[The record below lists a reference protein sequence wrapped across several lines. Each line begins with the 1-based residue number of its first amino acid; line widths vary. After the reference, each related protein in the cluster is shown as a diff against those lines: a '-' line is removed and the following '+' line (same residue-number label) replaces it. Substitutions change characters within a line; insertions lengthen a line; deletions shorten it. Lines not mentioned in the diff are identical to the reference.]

1 MIEMQYT
8 PSDGETKMK
17 TTFTATFSN
26 GAEIKRNSDHA
37 YAYAYIVIDRESGE
51 IRDEGFR
58 TKPITESASHLFTV
72 ESRKGIPGRG
82 YIKRSRKAM
91 DADRDKLR
99 KRYQMFTAP
108 AIAN

>member
-1 MIEMQYT
+1 
-8 PSDGETKMK
+8 MK

-37 YAYAYIVIDRESGE
+37 YAYAYIVIDQESGE

-58 TKPITESASHLFTV
+58 TKPITESSSPLFTV

-82 YIKRSRKAM
+82 YIKRSRKAIN
-91 DADRDKLR
+91 ADRDKLR
-99 KRYQMFTAP
+99 KRYQMLTAP
-108 AIAN
+108 AISQ

>member
-1 MIEMQYT
+1 MVTFSLT
-8 PSDGETKMK
+8 PDGATKMK
-17 TTFTATFSN
+17 TTFTATFAN
-26 GAEIKRNSDHA
+26 GAEIKRNSSHE
-37 YAYAYIVIDRESGE
+37 YAYAYIVIDRESGD

-99 KRYQMFTAP
+99 KTYQMFTAP